1 MFHAVISD
9 TKAWKNSIEAVAAL
23 IDEGTLQIDEKGI
36 KLRAMDLSQI
46 ALVDLELPASIFED
60 YKVEKAVNIGVDF
73 AELSKI
79 IKRLRTDDRIELTR
93 FKMVFKGETTRSF
106 SLAIIESTSMP
117 PKEPKIE
124 FVTDLKIIAS
134 TLKEALKDAE
144 LVSNHVCLKI
154 GEGFWI
160 KADGDTGTVD
170 IKFDKD
176 KLMSINAKR
185 RAVNHPYKDESG
197 CPDKD
202 RIRDRRRTSHILS
215 CAED

>member
-1 MFHAVISD
+1 ME
-9 TKAWKNSIEAVAAL
+9 NSIEAVAAL

-46 ALVDLELPASIFED
+46 ALVDLELPVSVFEE

-79 IKRLRTDDRIELTR
+79 IKRLRTDDRIELNLDTR
-93 FKMVFKGETTRSF
+93 FKMTFRGDTTRSF
-106 SLAIIESTSMP
+106 SLAIIESTSTP

-124 FVTDLKIIAS
+124 FTTEIKIIAN

-144 LVSNHVCLKI
+144 LVSNHVSLKI

-160 KADGDTGTVD
+160 KADGDTGSVD
-170 IKFDKD
+170 IKFEKD
-176 KLMSINAKR
+176 KLMSINVNRKQKR
-185 RAVNHPYKDESG
+185 YSPWNS
-197 CPDKD
+197 
-202 RIRDRRRTSHILS
+202 
-215 CAED
+215 